1 MSYVQP
7 RWTTND
13 DNDERGMNVGG
24 SGGIQSVMTRSLS
37 SRQRETRV
45 MESCDSERDG
55 RGCFSH
61 AFDQAEARN
70 AHSWGAVELGRGGDP
85 RT

>member
-1 MSYVQP
+1 
-7 RWTTND
+7 
-13 DNDERGMNVGG
+13 
-24 SGGIQSVMTRSLS
+24 
-37 SRQRETRV
+37 

-70 AHSWGAVELGRGGDP
+70 AHSWGAVELGRGGGSANVTNNISRSR
-85 RT
+85 RTAVPFDNCFGLADRNDRTGDRPAAPAGET